1 MRRILLKIA
10 NLLYINMQY
19 MNSYG
24 LLNGKMGAALFFY
37 EYSRYSNNVVYSDC
51 ADRILDDILDA
62 ISEKRVSDSLDLAD
76 GLGGIG
82 WGIQYLINHNF
93 VEGEADEV
101 LIDFDKKMQEGID
114 CLKNLSASDWSKHIA
129 ENEFLLGIDTYILS
143 RSKESIYN
151 FENLQKIADF
161 YFNMLKSGKVFPL
174 QFLNSCYSFLFF
186 NNVKMEGK
194 YTLFLKDKLKEAYL
208 KSIKEKK
215 YAYSDIKVLKR
226 FVEQKEC
233 FLNVDYPEITVE
245 QDFTMFADMDSCLMC
260 FRSELLS
267 FDNGYQLLD
276 EGVVDEYLNELM
288 KDMPSA
294 NLTLG
299 KGLTGV
305 GLSILKAQITS

>member
-1 MRRILLKIA
+1 MKKVLLKIA

-37 EYSRYSNNVVYSDC
+37 EYSHYSNNVVYSDC

-62 ISEKRVSDSLDLAD
+62 ISEKRVSNSLDLAD

-114 CLKNLSASDWSKHIA
+114 NLKNLSASDLGKHIA

-143 RSKESIYN
+143 RSNESIYN
-151 FENLQKIADF
+151 FDNLQKIADF
-161 YFNMLKSGKVFPL
+161 YFNMLKSGETFSL

-186 NNVKMEGK
+186 NSEKMEGR

-233 FLNVDYPEITVE
+233 LLNVDYPEITVE
-245 QDFTMFADMDSCLMC
+245 QDLTMLADMDSCLMC

-267 FDNGYQLLD
+267 FDNDYQQLD